1 MQNRKDIS
9 NELLEISQLIA
20 EIDAPKNPFEVPSGY
35 FESLPDRIME
45 KLKTTYTG
53 SVKNELEVLSP
64 VISQIEKNNISH
76 NIPENY
82 FESFPEK
89 LLSRI
94 KADEATSASEELSI
108 LSPLLS
114 QADKKNPFSTPS
126 GYFNELSD
134 NLVEGVKAIEFVKD
148 ELEQLS
154 PLMGGL
160 SKKNVYTVPGE
171 YFDTLAENILQR
183 IKHSQE
189 KAKVISFRKNKP
201 WLKYAIAAALTGV
214 ILTIG
219 FFTFNNNKQNKTTE
233 DPIAALSKVSD
244 QEINNYL
251 DNHDIPLN
259 EIPNNN
265 TPVLDFNEN
274 DITDLLADVSD
285 NELEQYQYDND
296 QTGAKDL
303 ITN

>member
-9 NELLEISQLIA
+9 SELLEISQLIA
-20 EIDAPKNPFEVPSGY
+20 EINVSKNPFEVPSGY
-35 FESLPDRIME
+35 FELLPDRIME
-45 KLKTTYTG
+45 RIKTAYAG
-53 SVKNELEVLSP
+53 SVKNELEALSP
-64 VISQIEKNNISH
+64 VISQIEKNNITYVV
-76 NIPENY
+76 PENY
-82 FESFPEK
+82 FESFPGL

-94 KADEATSASEELSI
+94 KAEDATSVSEELSI

-114 QADKKNPFSTPS
+114 RADKKNPFSTPS

-183 IKHSQE
+183 IKHAQE
-189 KAKVISFRKNKP
+189 KAKVVAFRKNRP
-201 WLKYAIAAALTGV
+201 WLKYAIAATLTGI

-219 FFTFNNNKQNKTTE
+219 FFTFNKQNKTTE
-233 DPIAALSKVSD
+233 DPLAALSKVSD

-251 DNHDIPLN
+251 DNHDIPLT
-259 EIPNNN
+259 EMPNTN